1 LIQIS
6 LSEWEDIS
14 KIEEYQ
20 ENPFLPIF
28 EITEE
33 SKNYVEIIDIS
44 QEGIKVK
51 AKNFVGFIPLDD
63 NYLLVVSPKVAVE
76 DFLYMLFRAQG
87 KKAKLRDFER
97 VIKTGRERGI
107 EYPNM
112 FHFLLYVL
120 LHELEKI
127 RTAGFL
133 KRSIPKI
140 ENRKSVKGKILVKE
154 TILKN
159 HALGKKNEVWC
170 SYYDLSKNIPENLA
184 IKFTLSEVFK
194 SDQLPNNAIPTFFE
208 RYRDFASIA
217 LSHPKNFLEKV
228 EDNMEQNKIP
238 VTRQYYFDIL
248 NLCIFFIT
256 HSKLEYKSGK
266 EVKLKAFVI
275 DMNEVFEEYVRR
287 TLIDELPEEIRT
299 MRIQKPLFDNKSI
312 FVDPDYIFLKNG
324 EVVCVGDAKYKEA
337 PTTDDFY
344 QLLAYLDTYD
354 VRRGILIYPQFEGAP
369 EEEEFTQQEKAI
381 WVHRLNLAKL
391 KDAEEKLIS
400 FISEVINEREIS

>member
-1 LIQIS
+1 MKQIN
-6 LSEWEDIS
+6 LNEWEDIS
-14 KIEEYQ
+14 KVEEYRDD
-20 ENPFLPIF
+20 PFLPIF

-33 SKNYVEIIDIS
+33 SKNYVDIIDIS
-44 QEGIKVK
+44 QKGIKVK
-51 AKNFVGFIPLDD
+51 AKNFVGFIPLDE

-87 KKAKLRDFER
+87 KKAKLRDFDR
-97 VIKTGRERGI
+97 VIKTGREKGR

-127 RTAGFL
+127 RTLGFL
-133 KRSIPKI
+133 KRSVPKI

-170 SYYDLSKNIPENLA
+170 SYYDLSKDIPENMA
-184 IKFTLSEVFK
+184 IKFTLSAVFK
-194 SDQLPNNAIPTFFE
+194 SDLIPNNAIPTFFD

-217 LSHPKNFLEKV
+217 LSHPKNFLDEV
-228 EDNMEQNKIP
+228 EDNLDQNKIP
-238 VTRQYYFDIL
+238 TTRQYYFDIL

-266 EVKLKAFVI
+266 EVKVKAFVI
-275 DMNEVFEEYVRR
+275 DMNDVFEEYVRE
-287 TLIDELPEEIRT
+287 TLIDELPEEIRIKKKKE
-299 MRIQKPLFDNKSI
+299 RLFDNKEI
-312 FVDPDYIFLKNG
+312 KVDPDYRFLKNG

-337 PTTDDFY
+337 PATDDFY
-344 QLLAYLDTYD
+344 QLLAYLDVYD
-354 VRRGILIYPQFEGAP
+354 VKSGVLVYPQFGDSP
-369 EEEEFTQQEKAI
+369 EEEKFTQREKVI
-381 WVHRLNLAKL
+381 WIYRLNLAKL
-391 KDAEEKLIS
+391 KEAEEKLSS
-400 FISEVINEREIS
+400 FIAGVINEREIS